1 MAKQKKKPKKK
12 TNNTPPKAKYELS
25 NELYRKIKQSNREQ
39 LEAFLKQLYN
49 NGIKT
54 GLEAAENKRNIPFDA
69 KQLSAILLDDI
80 KGISVDKA
88 AEIIKVLTE
97 KYELQ
102 QAEE

>member
-1 MAKQKKKPKKK
+1 MAKQKKKKKP
-12 TNNTPPKAKYELS
+12 NNSPPKVKYELS
-25 NELYRKIKQSNREQ
+25 NEIYRKIKQSNRQQ
-39 LEAFLKQLYN
+39 LETFMKQLYN

-54 GLEAAENKRNIPFDA
+54 GLEAAEHKRNIPFNA
-69 KQLSAILLDDI
+69 QQLSIILLDDI

-102 QAEE
+102 QADE

>member
-1 MAKQKKKPKKK
+1 MAKKQKNKKKP
-12 TNNTPPKAKYELS
+12 NNTTAKAKYELS
-25 NELYRKIKQSNREQ
+25 NELYRKIKQSNRQQ

-49 NGIKT
+49 NGIKA
-54 GLEAAENKRNIPFDA
+54 GIEAAEHKRSIPFDA
-69 KQLSAILLDDI
+69 KQLSVILLDDI

>member
-1 MAKQKKKPKKK
+1 MAKQKKKKKP
-12 TNNTPPKAKYELS
+12 NNNPPKAKYELS
-25 NELYRKIKQSNREQ
+25 NEIYRKIKQSNRQQ
-39 LEAFLKQLYN
+39 LETFMKQLYN

-54 GLEAAENKRNIPFDA
+54 GLEAAEHKRNIPFNA
-69 KQLSAILLDDI
+69 QQLSIILLDDI

-102 QAEE
+102 QADE